1 MKEKFAALPED
12 VQAEITRRETE
23 AHRRI
28 SSNDDERTF
37 GRQFRDALAPYQ
49 AVLTA
54 EGAQPIDAFKQFLN
68 IAYIMRTGTAE
79 QKLAALQQTAQI
91 YNVPLG
97 QLLQQQPASDPRLEP
112 LQQRLDRIERER
124 QAEIQ
129 QRQAQESSIIHSEI
143 DTFAASPGHDHF
155 EAVKLRMGH
164 LLESGLAKDL
174 QDAYD
179 QACWS
184 DPAIR
189 STLAAAQAQSE
200 NEKRLADQKA
210 KTDAARRAAG
220 SVTGAPGGAKPLSNG
235 ASDPSRDL
243 REELRANLRAAQG
256 RV

>member
-1 MKEKFAALPED
+1 MKEKFGQLSED

-28 SSNDDERTF
+28 STNDEERTF
-37 GRQFRDALAPYQ
+37 GRQFREALAPYQ
-49 AVLTA
+49 ATLTA

-68 IAYIMRTGTAE
+68 IAYIMRTGSPQ

-97 QLLQQQPASDPRLEP
+97 QLLQQQPAVDPRIET
-112 LQQRLDRIERER
+112 LQQRVDRVERER

-129 QRQAQESSIIHSEI
+129 QRQAQESAIIH
-143 DTFAASPGHDHF
+143 
-155 EAVKLRMGH
+155 KLRMGH

-179 QACWS
+179 QAVWS
-184 DPAIR
+184 DPATR
-189 STLAAAQAQSE
+189 STIASAQAQSE

-210 KTDAARRAAG
+210 RADAAKRAAG
-220 SVTGAPGGAKPLSNG
+220 SVTGAPGGARPLSNG
-235 ASDPSRDL
+235 AADPSRDL
-243 REELRANLRAAQG
+243 REEIRANLRAAQG

>member
-12 VQAEITRRETE
+12 VQAEINRRETE

-28 SSNDDERTF
+28 SSNDEERTF
-37 GRQFRDALAPYQ
+37 GKQFREALAPYQ
-49 AVLTA
+49 AVLTS

-68 IAYIMRTGTAE
+68 IAYIMRTGSAQ

-97 QLLQQQPASDPRLEP
+97 QLLQQQPAVDPRIET
-112 LQQRLDRIERER
+112 LQQRVDRVERER

-129 QRQAQESSIIHSEI
+129 QRQAQESAIIHSEI
-143 DTFAASPGHDHF
+143 EAFAASPGHEHY

-179 QACWS
+179 QAVWS
-184 DPAIR
+184 DPATR
-189 STLAAAQAQSE
+189 STIASAQAQSE

-210 KTDAARRAAG
+210 RADAAKRAAG
-220 SVTGAPGGAKPLSNG
+220 SVTGAPGGARPLSNG
-235 ASDPSRDL
+235 AADPSRDL
-243 REELRANLRAAQG
+243 REEIRANLRAAQG